1 MLPRCSIVVVRCG
14 LVSRGLV
21 ACGLVRR
28 GLVGCDL
35 VRRRL
40 WSGRLWSGR
49 PWSGRL
55 WSGPPWSCRLLFGR
69 SITADSAG
77 GVAEPDEDRQNE
89 RVDATQRRR
98 ASGLRLGLRL
108 CVGVDCRLVAARGV
122 R

>member
-14 LVSRGLV
+14 LVG
-21 ACGLVRR
+21 R

-40 WSGRLWSGR
+40 
-49 PWSGRL
+49 WSGRL